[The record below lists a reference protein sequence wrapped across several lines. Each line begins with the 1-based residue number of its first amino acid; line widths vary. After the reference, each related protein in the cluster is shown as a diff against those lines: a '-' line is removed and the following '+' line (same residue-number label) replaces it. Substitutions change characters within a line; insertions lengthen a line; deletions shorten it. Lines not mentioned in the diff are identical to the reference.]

1 MKNSRS
7 RLNYCMCA
15 IFGAPDKTM
24 LEVLYTAN
32 QDRGTFA
39 SSFVQLTY
47 DDQFILKQEGEIDW
61 DKHKGSKQAK
71 YNCGHVQAPTSA
83 QRDWA
88 YETSHPFDTMSWMVF
103 HNGVLTNEQAIRNR
117 FLTQIENPVDSSLIV
132 NLIQLFMERDK
143 SANANPVKYIREALE
158 QCQGSFAVA
167 IVDCDT
173 NELYIARVGSILHYN
188 QKGCYSTLPGK
199 GYVELKEGEI
209 RRLNKQTLRFNKV
222 GEFKHES
229 PFLFI

>member
-1 MKNSRS
+1 
-7 RLNYCMCA
+7 MCA
-15 IFGAPDKTM
+15 IFGAPDKSM
-24 LEVLYTAN
+24 LEVLYSAN
-32 QDRGTFA
+32 KDRGTFA

-47 DDQFILKQEGEIDW
+47 DDQFVLKKGGEIDW
-61 DKHKGSKQAK
+61 NSTNGSKQAR

-83 QRDWA
+83 QREWA

-103 HNGVLTNEQAIRNR
+103 HNGVLTNEREIRKKYLP
-117 FLTQIENPVDSSLIV
+117 FLENPVDSSLIV
-132 NLIQLFMERDK
+132 NLIQKFMEDDRD
-143 SANANPVKYIREALE
+143 SGSNPVKYIRQALE
-158 QCQGSFAVA
+158 CCTGSFAVS

-188 QKGCYSTLPGK
+188 SKGCYSTMPGK

-209 RRLNKQTLRFNKV
+209 RRLNKKTLRFNKV

>member
-1 MKNSRS
+1 
-7 RLNYCMCA
+7 MCA
-15 IFGAPDKTM
+15 IFGAPEKSM

-39 SSFVQLTY
+39 SSFIQLTY
-47 DDQFILKQEGEIDW
+47 SDQFVFKKEGEIDFN
-61 DKHKGSKQAK
+61 DTKGSKQAQ

-83 QRDWA
+83 CREWS

-103 HNGVLTNEQAIRNR
+103 HNGVITNDKDIRR
-117 FLTQIENPVDSSLIV
+117 KHLPYLENPVDTSLIV
-132 NLIQLFMERDK
+132 NLIQKYMEEDRG
-143 SANANPVKYIREALE
+143 NGTNPVRYIRNAMEEL
-158 QCQGSFAVA
+158 QGSFAVA

-188 QKGCYSTLPGK
+188 NKGCYSTIPGK
-199 GYVELKEGEI
+199 GYKELKEGEI
-209 RRLNKQTLRFNKV
+209 RRLNKKTLNFNKV